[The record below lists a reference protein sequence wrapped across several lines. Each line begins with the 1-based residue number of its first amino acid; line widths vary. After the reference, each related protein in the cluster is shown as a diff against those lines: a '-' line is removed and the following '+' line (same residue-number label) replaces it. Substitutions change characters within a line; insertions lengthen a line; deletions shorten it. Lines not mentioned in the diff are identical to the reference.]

1 MISSNQVKFIK
12 SLEHK
17 KYRKIH
23 QSFVVEGEK
32 MVLEL
37 LNSPF
42 EVTQIFATKPFLNHY
57 SGNLT
62 KGTNLVEVTD
72 QELKKIST
80 QQTPN
85 QVLAIAKLPQEGP
98 LNLSDGN
105 LFLALDNVQDPGNL
119 GTIIRTAAWFGIRRL
134 FCSPDTVDAFNPK
147 VIQST
152 MGSIFR
158 VHLHYSELIPILEQ
172 AHRAGFT
179 TLGTLLTGTDMYEH
193 PLPPKAIIVM
203 GNESKGIS
211 PDIQRILDQK
221 IKIPSFPENAQEV
234 ESLNVAVATA
244 LVCAEFRRQNVK
256 LP

>member
-32 MVLEL
+32 MILEL

-57 SGNLT
+57 SDNLT
-62 KGTNLVEVTD
+62 KGTNLVEVTE

-134 FCSPDTVDAFNPK
+134 F
-147 VIQST
+147 
-152 MGSIFR
+152 
-158 VHLHYSELIPILEQ
+158 
-172 AHRAGFT
+172 
-179 TLGTLLTGTDMYEH
+179 
-193 PLPPKAIIVM
+193 
-203 GNESKGIS
+203 
-211 PDIQRILDQK
+211 
-221 IKIPSFPENAQEV
+221 
-234 ESLNVAVATA
+234 
-244 LVCAEFRRQNVK
+244 
-256 LP
+256 